1 MRKRRIP
8 QREKDYWFAQQ
19 EETGTRFKPPKSN
32 TNLSSYHHG
41 AAGMYIHREQH
52 RRRLDQSKNPTG
64 EKKEKHV
71 GVGINGCAADGYG
84 ILGCEARNHPL
95 GEAERS
101 EYLDHRLEARV
112 VEGRSIHGSMSNLLL
127 CSLPACACGRWR
139 DKAALFFFLFFLA

>member
-84 ILGCEARNHPL
+84 ILR
-95 GEAERS
+95 
-101 EYLDHRLEARV
+101 
-112 VEGRSIHGSMSNLLL
+112 
-127 CSLPACACGRWR
+127 
-139 DKAALFFFLFFLA
+139 